1 MHDYLN
7 ALDYKAQEINELAEI
22 NYHTL
27 YPVHDEDGQ

>member
-7 ALDYKAQEINELAEI
+7 GLEVKAIEINELAEL

-27 YPVHDEDGQ
+27 YPVYD